1 MPERLPVD
9 QSHRDRIVKVRD
21 TNQFVEAGAGSGKTR
36 ALVDRVEA
44 LVLDDAIPLEQIAAI
59 TFTEKAAAEL
69 RDRVRQRFEA
79 TAHDG
84 NAHDDPQRRDRADEA
99 LLQLDGA
106 AIGTLHSFAQR
117 LLGEHPVEAGLPPG
131 VDVLDEISSQVEFEQ
146 RWQVFLDAL
155 LDDDTMAHTL
165 LCLEACGVRLGDL
178 RSLTCLLYTS
188 PSPRDKRQSRMPSS
202 A

>member
-1 MPERLPVD
+1 MSIYAEATVLERLPVD
-9 QSHRDRIVKVRD
+9 QPHRDRIVKVRD

-84 NAHDDPQRRDRADEA
+84 ASDDGGRARCGSHHPPEVRIACTGRRFRR
-99 LLQLDGA
+99 G
-106 AIGTLHSFAQR
+106 
-117 LLGEHPVEAGLPPG
+117 
-131 VDVLDEISSQVEFEQ
+131 
-146 RWQVFLDAL
+146 
-155 LDDDTMAHTL
+155 
-165 LCLEACGVRLGDL
+165 
-178 RSLTCLLYTS
+178 
-188 PSPRDKRQSRMPSS
+188 
-202 A
+202 